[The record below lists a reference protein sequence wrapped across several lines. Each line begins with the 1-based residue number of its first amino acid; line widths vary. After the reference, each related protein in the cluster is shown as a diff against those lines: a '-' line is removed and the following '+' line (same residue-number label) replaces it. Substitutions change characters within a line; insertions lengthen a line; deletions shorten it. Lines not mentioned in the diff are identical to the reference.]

1 MESLEGHL
9 LVASPHLADP
19 NFARTVVLM
28 IQHNDE
34 GAVGVVLNRPSEH
47 SLRDIWEKVSD
58 KPCTLACRLRLG
70 GPVGGQLMA
79 IHTNR
84 DVSEKEIVTGVFFST
99 NKDALEA
106 IVDGADE
113 PFYIL
118 TGYAGWA
125 GGQLEEELKTGSW
138 LTVPATYEYVFY
150 GDEDIWKQVAR
161 DIGNEILLSSVK
173 IKHVPED
180 PSVN

>member
-1 MESLEGHL
+1 
-9 LVASPHLADP
+9 
-19 NFARTVVLM
+19 
-28 IQHNDE
+28 
-34 GAVGVVLNRPSEH
+34 
-47 SLRDIWEKVSD
+47 
-58 KPCTLACRLRLG
+58 
-70 GPVGGQLMA
+70 VGGQLTA

-84 DVSEKEIVTGVFFST
+84 EVSEKEIVAGVHFST

-106 IVDGADE
+106 IVARGEE

-118 TGYAGWA
+118 SGYSGWA

-150 GDEDIWKQVAR
+150 GDEDVWKQVAR

-173 IKHVPED
+173 IKHVPDD